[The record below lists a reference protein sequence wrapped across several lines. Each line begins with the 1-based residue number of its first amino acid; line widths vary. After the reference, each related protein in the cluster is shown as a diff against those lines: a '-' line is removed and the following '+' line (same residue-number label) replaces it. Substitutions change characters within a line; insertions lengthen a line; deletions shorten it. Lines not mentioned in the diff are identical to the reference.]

1 VGKIYDAI
9 DGRLREFVLRQPV
22 FFVATAPARG
32 HVNVSPKGMRGSFAV
47 LDGRTVAYLDYTG
60 SGIETIAHL
69 RENGRITVMFCA
81 FDGPPTIVRL
91 HGRGEAVVPDDP
103 RFADLL
109 GFFDAMPTHG
119 LRSVI
124 VVDVERVSDSCGFA
138 VPLLDYVGERTLL
151 TDSHRRKSVDHLA
164 EYRKL
169 KNATSIDGLPGLR

>member
-1 VGKIYDAI
+1 
-9 DGRLREFVLRQPV
+9 
-22 FFVATAPARG
+22 
-32 HVNVSPKGMRGSFAV
+32 
-47 LDGRTVAYLDYTG
+47 
-60 SGIETIAHL
+60 L

-81 FDGPPTIVRL
+81 FDGPPTIIRL

-151 TDSHRRKSVDHLA
+151 TDSHSRKSVDHLA